1 MRVLEYGCAPVCVR
15 RYGVC
20 LCAGRESLLE
30 CFDAKIVY
38 VYVRWARKEETT
50 KCHQLVFVTSM
61 KFKALICYA
70 ASRIGLA
77 S

>member
-1 MRVLEYGCAPVCVR
+1 MRGYVRVCVC
-15 RYGVC
+15 VC
-20 LCAGRESLLE
+20 VCECVCVGRESLLE